1 MLDRIAEFFVFGIV
15 PLAVG
20 MLVTPVASVAA
31 EQVLKGEVIYRERI
45 ALPPGAEVTVQ
56 LADVSLADAP
66 AAIVAEQK
74 ITPTGQVPVPF
85 ELKFDTSA
93 ILEKNTYA
101 LQARIAVDDKL
112 MFINDERHQVDPLAD
127 APQTI
132 VVKMVKQQADS
143 DERASIFG
151 QPWTLTFI
159 DGRIAND
166 LERKSVSIEEVE
178 GKRAR
183 VADSRDAGKRG
194 DLFLDLIEELL
205 QQLVGRV
212 LRAERIEHHRQ
223 HGIGAIAAIELVD
236 GDERPKEK
244 TGAEEQQHRR
254 RDLTR
259 REQCAQC
266 TAAGDGAAA

>member
-20 MLVTPVASVAA
+20 MLATPVASVAA
-31 EQVLKGEVIYRERI
+31 EQVLKGEVVYRERI

-112 MFINDERHQVDPLAD
+112 MFINDERHQVDPLAN

-159 DGRIAND
+159 DGIGAIEASKASFQVEENGKITGRAPCNGYFASADIKGSSMTISKPGATMMACEQKLMTQEQAFFAA
-166 LERKSVSIEEVE
+166 LEKVAGFKVE
-178 GKRAR
+178 NGA
-183 VADSRDAGKRG
+183 
-194 DLFLDLIEELL
+194 
-205 QQLVGRV
+205 LVLAAQDGRV
-212 LRAERIEHHRQ
+212 LLRF
-223 HGIGAIAAIELVD
+223 AA
-236 GDERPKEK
+236 
-244 TGAEEQQHRR
+244 
-254 RDLTR
+254 
-259 REQCAQC
+259 
-266 TAAGDGAAA
+266 TA